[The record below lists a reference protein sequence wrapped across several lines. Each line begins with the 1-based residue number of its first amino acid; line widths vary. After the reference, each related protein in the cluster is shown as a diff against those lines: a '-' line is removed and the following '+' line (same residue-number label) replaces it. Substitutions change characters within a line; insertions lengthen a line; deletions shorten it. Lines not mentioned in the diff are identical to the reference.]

1 MKKQHRLV
9 TFIIAAVLLT
19 TAKYTAAHEVRGVVT
34 DEGGR
39 PLPYATV
46 HLHDLQRSMTTD
58 LAGRYA
64 FADIPQGSHRMSV
77 SFIGRKTVA
86 QTVAVRGDVEMP
98 TIALEEEAVQLSEML
113 VLPKGMTMEEYILRQ
128 VNKNIV
134 PLKKRLPRYEARVT
148 CRMEKDMDLKGMP
161 RRRTVKAAA
170 WVLGYSKILDALL
183 ENKYLKLVMTEN
195 LFFDNG
201 KMRGTQP
208 RMVEMVPKLS
218 DKQVTAFLKHD
229 ELLKANV
236 YDGFYDKVKEKT
248 KEMLK
253 AKRKH
258 DRMDIKYAGSYVLD
272 GRTVYI
278 VKYDNAEIH
287 VVDGCWQILRVRYAE
302 GRNMMYY
309 EFREIKRNVFLPVSG
324 YAEMHLDK
332 EKLPKGSVVMSVAYD
347 YK

>member
-1 MKKQHRLV
+1 MNMKNNRVTYSTVGDYQLPNLTLRQPQKPLGKYGRLRRTYLMQHRP
-9 TFIIAAVLLT
+9 VLYNSMLLNGT
-19 TAKYTAAHEVRGVVT
+19 
-34 DEGGR
+34 
-39 PLPYATV
+39 
-46 HLHDLQRSMTTD
+46 LH
-58 LAGRYA
+58 
-64 FADIPQGSHRMSV
+64 PH
-77 SFIGRKTVA
+77 
-86 QTVAVRGDVEMP
+86 
-98 TIALEEEAVQLSEML
+98 
-113 VLPKGMTMEEYILRQ
+113 
-128 VNKNIV
+128 
-134 PLKKRLPRYEARVT
+134 
-148 CRMEKDMDLKGMP
+148 
-161 RRRTVKAAA
+161 
-170 WVLGYSKILDALL
+170 LL
-183 ENKYLKLVMTEN
+183 E
-195 LFFDNG
+195 
-201 KMRGTQP
+201 
-208 RMVEMVPKLS
+208 VEQTAES
-218 DKQVTAFLKHD
+218 QKQQMMD